1 MTALEF
7 RLFPINEVYAGIL
20 WYPIGRGAEVLHAWR
35 ELTQADPPDE
45 LTTIGRLLQLP
56 PIPDIP
62 AELRGRS
69 FAIVE
74 AYHLGDP
81 RQADELLAPL
91 RRLRPENDTGRV
103 RSRAGAQPH
112 AHGPGA
118 AGPRVGDGLMVAH
131 LPGEAVDALVD
142 VAGPGARFPLLSV
155 ELRHLGGE
163 FGRPRPGNG
172 ALASIETQY
181 AMYAV
186 GMTPMPELEAPVGAQ
201 VGAVK
206 QALAPWAARH
216 MYLNFAETQQQST
229 PTFWTEQ
236 AYRRLRRI
244 KAAVDPGDVIRA
256 NHSIPPA
263 R

>member
-1 MTALEF
+1 MPALS
-7 RLFPINEVYAGIL
+7 
-20 WYPIGRGAEVLHAWR
+20 HMHM
-35 ELTQADPPDE
+35 DPE
-45 LTTIGRLLQLP
+45 
-56 PIPDIP
+56 
-62 AELRGRS
+62 
-69 FAIVE
+69 
-74 AYHLGDP
+74 
-81 RQADELLAPL
+81 
-91 RRLRPENDTGRV
+91 
-103 RSRAGAQPH
+103 QPV
-112 AHGPGA
+112 PG
-118 AGPRVGDGLMVAH
+118 VGDGLMVAH

-163 FGRPRPGNG
+163 FGRPRPENG
-172 ALASIETQY
+172 ALASIEAQY

-236 AYRRLRRI
+236 AYRRLRGI